1 MFFLYYRK
9 AIYYNVKKQIVQTES
24 MCSYILKGMRL
35 AVTKKAKRYKKSTH
49 KIIFIVVAIILCI
62 GIFVIINYFRG
73 KTIENK
79 NEVATQPENT
89 VVQESNL
96 TINEEQA
103 EEEITQIGGYAV
115 IGKIKIPKI
124 GLEDVILEKTTDD
137 SLNLGLTKFWGPEMN
152 EIGNFS
158 ITGHNYK
165 IDRSELFSKLDNL
178 IVGDTFS
185 LEDQKGR
192 TVTYKAYKKYT
203 VDPKNTTPIDQN
215 KDGKREVTLIT
226 CTKGAKERIIIK
238 AREV

>member
-1 MFFLYYRK
+1 M
-9 AIYYNVKKQIVQTES
+9 A
-24 MCSYILKGMRL
+24 
-35 AVTKKAKRYKKSTH
+35 KKAKRYKKKTH
-49 KIIFIVVAIILCI
+49 KIIFIIVAIILCI
-62 GIFVIINYFRG
+62 GISVVVNYFIG
-73 KTIENK
+73 KSIENK
-79 NEVATQPENT
+79 NEVEPQPENA

-96 TINEEQA
+96 ATNEEQA
-103 EEEITQIGGYAV
+103 EEDITQVGGYAV

-124 GLEDVILEKTTDD
+124 ELEDVILEKTTDD

-192 TVTYKAYKKYT
+192 TVTYKVYKKYT
-203 VDPKNTTPIDQN
+203 VDPKDTTPIDQN

-226 CTKGAKERIIIK
+226 CTKGAKKRIIIK

>member
-1 MFFLYYRK
+1 
-9 AIYYNVKKQIVQTES
+9 
-24 MCSYILKGMRL
+24 MRL
-35 AVTKKAKRYKKSTH
+35 SVAKKAKRYKKKTH
-49 KIIFIVVAIILCI
+49 KIIFIIVAVILCI
-62 GIFVIINYFRG
+62 GIFIVVNYFRG
-73 KTIENK
+73 KSIENK
-79 NEVATQPENT
+79 NEVEPQPENA

-96 TINEEQA
+96 TTNEEQA
-103 EEEITQIGGYAV
+103 EENITQVGGYAV

-124 GLEDVILEKTTDD
+124 ELEDVILEKTTDD

-165 IDRSELFSKLDNL
+165 INRSELFSKLDNL

-192 TVTYKAYKKYT
+192 TVTYKVYKKYT
-203 VDPKNTTPIDQN
+203 VDPKDTTPIDQN

-226 CTKGAKERIIIK
+226 CTKGAKKRIIIK

>member
-1 MFFLYYRK
+1 M
-9 AIYYNVKKQIVQTES
+9 A
-24 MCSYILKGMRL
+24 
-35 AVTKKAKRYKKSTH
+35 KKAKRYKKNTH
-49 KIIFIVVAIILCI
+49 KIIFIIVAIILCI
-62 GIFVIINYFRG
+62 GIFIVVNYFRG
-73 KTIENK
+73 KSIENK
-79 NEVATQPENT
+79 NEVEPQPENA

-96 TINEEQA
+96 TTNEEQA
-103 EEEITQIGGYAV
+103 EENITQVGGYAV
-115 IGKIKIPKI
+115 IGKIKVPKI

-192 TVTYKAYKKYT
+192 TVTYKVYKKYT
-203 VDPKNTTPIDQN
+203 VDPKDTTPIDQN

-226 CTKGAKERIIIK
+226 CTKGAKKRIIIK

>member
-1 MFFLYYRK
+1 M
-9 AIYYNVKKQIVQTES
+9 A
-24 MCSYILKGMRL
+24 
-35 AVTKKAKRYKKSTH
+35 KKAKRYKKKTH
-49 KIIFIVVAIILCI
+49 KIIFIIVAVILCI
-62 GIFVIINYFRG
+62 GIFIVVNYFRG
-73 KTIENK
+73 KSIENK
-79 NEVATQPENT
+79 NEVEPQPENA

-96 TINEEQA
+96 TTNEEQA
-103 EEEITQIGGYAV
+103 EENITQVGGYAV

-124 GLEDVILEKTTDD
+124 ELEDVILEKTTDD

-165 IDRSELFSKLDNL
+165 INRSELFSKLDNL

-192 TVTYKAYKKYT
+192 TVTYKVYKKYT
-203 VDPKNTTPIDQN
+203 VDPKDTTPIDQN

-226 CTKGAKERIIIK
+226 CTKGAKKRIIIK

>member
-1 MFFLYYRK
+1 M
-9 AIYYNVKKQIVQTES
+9 A
-24 MCSYILKGMRL
+24 
-35 AVTKKAKRYKKSTH
+35 KKAKRYKKKTH
-49 KIIFIVVAIILCI
+49 KIIFIIVAVILCI
-62 GIFVIINYFRG
+62 GIFIVVNYFIG
-73 KTIENK
+73 KSIENK
-79 NEVATQPENT
+79 NEVEPQPENA

-96 TINEEQA
+96 ATNEEQA
-103 EEEITQIGGYAV
+103 EEDITQVGGYAV

-124 GLEDVILEKTTDD
+124 ELEDVILGKTTDD

-192 TVTYKAYKKYT
+192 TVTYKVYKKYT
-203 VDPKNTTPIDQN
+203 VDPKDTTPIDQN

-226 CTKGAKERIIIK
+226 CTKGAKKRIIIK

>member
-1 MFFLYYRK
+1 M
-9 AIYYNVKKQIVQTES
+9 A
-24 MCSYILKGMRL
+24 
-35 AVTKKAKRYKKSTH
+35 KKAKRYKKKTH
-49 KIIFIVVAIILCI
+49 KIIFIIVAVILCI
-62 GIFVIINYFRG
+62 GIFIVVNYFRG
-73 KTIENK
+73 KSIENK
-79 NEVATQPENT
+79 NEVEPQPENA

-96 TINEEQA
+96 TTNEEQA
-103 EEEITQIGGYAV
+103 EENITQVGGYAV

-124 GLEDVILEKTTDD
+124 ELEDVILEKTTDD

-192 TVTYKAYKKYT
+192 TVTYKVYKKYT
-203 VDPKNTTPIDQN
+203 VDPKDTTPIDQN

-226 CTKGAKERIIIK
+226 CTKGAKKRIIIK

>member
-1 MFFLYYRK
+1 M
-9 AIYYNVKKQIVQTES
+9 A
-24 MCSYILKGMRL
+24 
-35 AVTKKAKRYKKSTH
+35 KKAKRYKKKTH
-49 KIIFIVVAIILCI
+49 KIIFIIVAVILCI
-62 GIFVIINYFRG
+62 GIFIVVNYFRG
-73 KTIENK
+73 KSIENK
-79 NEVATQPENT
+79 NEVEPQPENA

-96 TINEEQA
+96 TTNEEQA
-103 EEEITQIGGYAV
+103 EENITQVGGYAV

-124 GLEDVILEKTTDD
+124 ELEDVILEKTTDD

-192 TVTYKAYKKYT
+192 TVRYKVYKKYT
-203 VDPKNTTPIDQN
+203 VDPKDTTPIDQN

-226 CTKGAKERIIIK
+226 CTKGAKKRIIIK

>member
-1 MFFLYYRK
+1 M
-9 AIYYNVKKQIVQTES
+9 A
-24 MCSYILKGMRL
+24 
-35 AVTKKAKRYKKSTH
+35 KKAKRYKKNTH
-49 KIIFIVVAIILCI
+49 KIIFIIVAIILCI
-62 GIFVIINYFRG
+62 GIFIVINYFKG
-73 KTIENK
+73 KSIENR
-79 NEVATQPENT
+79 NETEPQAENA

-96 TINEEQA
+96 TTNEEQA
-103 EEEITQIGGYAV
+103 EENITQVGGYAV

-124 GLEDVILEKTTDD
+124 ELEDVILEKTTDD

-192 TVTYKAYKKYT
+192 TVTYKVYKKYT
-203 VDPKNTTPIDQN
+203 VDPKDTTPIDQN

-226 CTKGAKERIIIK
+226 CTKGAKKRIIIK

>member
-1 MFFLYYRK
+1 M
-9 AIYYNVKKQIVQTES
+9 A
-24 MCSYILKGMRL
+24 
-35 AVTKKAKRYKKSTH
+35 KKAKRYKKGAH
-49 KIIFIVVAIILCI
+49 KIGLIVFAIILCI
-62 GIFVIINYFRG
+62 GIFVIAKYFSG
-73 KTIENK
+73 KSIENK
-79 NEVATQPENT
+79 NEIATQPENI
-89 VVQESNL
+89 VLQESNL
-96 TINEEQA
+96 TTNEEQT
-103 EEEITQIGGYAV
+103 EEEITQIGGYTV

-165 IDRSELFSKLDNL
+165 IDRSALFSKLDNL

-185 LEDQKGR
+185 LEDQKER
-192 TVTYKAYKKYT
+192 IVTYTIYKKYT

>member
-1 MFFLYYRK
+1 
-9 AIYYNVKKQIVQTES
+9 
-24 MCSYILKGMRL
+24 MRL
-35 AVTKKAKRYKKSTH
+35 SVAKKAKRYKKKTH
-49 KIIFIVVAIILCI
+49 KIIFIIVAVILCI
-62 GIFVIINYFRG
+62 GIFIVVNYFRG
-73 KTIENK
+73 KSIENK
-79 NEVATQPENT
+79 NEVEPQPENA

-96 TINEEQA
+96 TTNEEQA
-103 EEEITQIGGYAV
+103 EENITQVGGYAV

-124 GLEDVILEKTTDD
+124 ELEDVILEKTTDD

-192 TVTYKAYKKYT
+192 TVTYKVYKKYT
-203 VDPKNTTPIDQN
+203 VDPKDTTPIDQN

-226 CTKGAKERIIIK
+226 CTKGAKKRIIIK

>member
-1 MFFLYYRK
+1 
-9 AIYYNVKKQIVQTES
+9 
-24 MCSYILKGMRL
+24 MRL
-35 AVTKKAKRYKKSTH
+35 SVAKKAKRYKKKTH
-49 KIIFIVVAIILCI
+49 KIIFIIVAIILCI
-62 GIFVIINYFRG
+62 GISVVVNYFIG
-73 KTIENK
+73 KSIENK
-79 NEVATQPENT
+79 NEVEPQPENA

-96 TINEEQA
+96 ATNEEQA
-103 EEEITQIGGYAV
+103 EEDITQVGGYAV

-124 GLEDVILEKTTDD
+124 ELEDVILEKTTDD

-165 IDRSELFSKLDNL
+165 INRSELFSKLDNL

-192 TVTYKAYKKYT
+192 TVTYKVYKKYT
-203 VDPKNTTPIDQN
+203 VDPKDTTPIDQN

-226 CTKGAKERIIIK
+226 CTKGAKKRIIIK